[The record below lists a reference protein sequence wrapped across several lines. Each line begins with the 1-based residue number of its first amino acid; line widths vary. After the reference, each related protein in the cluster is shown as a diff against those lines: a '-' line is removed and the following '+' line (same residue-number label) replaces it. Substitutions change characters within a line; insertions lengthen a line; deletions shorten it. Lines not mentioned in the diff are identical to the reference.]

1 MQSWDLDLEL
11 LTPNLGS
18 GYSEEFWFG
27 GREVCMNKQTNKQ
40 TLFSFFPL
48 KCNAMQLSE
57 IKFNF
62 VFSIQ
67 INLIFP
73 SFVSPGAVFA

>member
-1 MQSWDLDLEL
+1 
-11 LTPNLGS
+11 
-18 GYSEEFWFG
+18 
-27 GREVCMNKQTNKQ
+27 MNKQTNKR